1 LKTGSLVRTRTLSN
15 EADPPL
21 VKRPS
26 EPSTTGALY
35 AQVVTYAP
43 FRVTA
48 TEVAFSESDS
58 V

>member
-1 LKTGSLVRTRTLSN
+1 LSN
-15 EADPPL
+15 EPGPPFT
-21 VKRPS
+21 KRPS
-26 EPSTTGALY
+26 EPSTTGALN

-43 FRVTA
+43 FNVTA